1 MARKGVWQVLRAL
14 RRGANNL
21 ESRDI
26 ERVAEAAGFIYHHT
40 GKGHVIYI
48 KKGFPPNLS
57 IPQGRLK
64 GKTALRLLSLIE
76 SSLYREKEEGSDDD

>member
-1 MARKGVWQVLRAL
+1 MARKDVWQRLRSL

-48 KKGFPPNLS
+48 KEGFPPNLS

-76 SSLYREKEEGSDDD
+76 SSLYREEEDSDDG